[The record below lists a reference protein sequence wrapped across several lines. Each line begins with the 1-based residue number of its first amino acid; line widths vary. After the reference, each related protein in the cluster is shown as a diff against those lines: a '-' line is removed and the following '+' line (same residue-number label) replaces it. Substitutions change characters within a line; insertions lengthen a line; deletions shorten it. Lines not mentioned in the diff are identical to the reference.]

1 LQYTTLE
8 GLRKYGSFDS
18 NADDPLLSALISSAS
33 RTIDLFTGRT
43 FAVEEATD
51 RIFTRPAR
59 AYVGMTDPFEGPVL
73 LLDEELADAPSAIT
87 GSPSVTYLPQKAPF
101 WAIVLDSGSWSP
113 PITVTGF
120 WGYSM
125 VAPPDIEFV
134 CLRLA
139 KWLYSLRETTRGDAV
154 VVTDQGA
161 VLLPSSLPADVIALL
176 APYRGPRA
184 SRQ

>member
-1 LQYTTLE
+1 MI
-8 GLRKYGSFDS
+8 
-18 NADDPLLSALISSAS
+18 ASAT
-33 RTIDLFTGRT
+33 RVIDLFTGRT
-43 FAVEEATD
+43 FAVEEETART
-51 RIFTRPAR
+51 FTRPAR
-59 AYVGMTDPFEGPVL
+59 SYVGMADPFEGPVL
-73 LLDEELADAPSAIT
+73 LLDEGLAEAPSAIT
-87 GSPSVTYLPQKAPF
+87 GSPSVNYLPQKAPF
-101 WAIVLDSGSWSP
+101 WAIVLADGAWTP

-120 WGYSM
+120 WGYSRTT
-125 VAPPDIEFV
+125 PPDIEFA

-161 VLLPSSLPADVIALL
+161 VLLPSTLPADVIAIL